1 MPQTIT
7 QTSTTLSNQLQVPLN
22 NVDFVDDLTVKG
34 PFQALLN
41 NDYRLARAAFS
52 TVPNI
57 SMSSFNGTTIKVDA
71 FSDLLLAEFNTT
83 ITTSNLLYG
92 QNSGVFI
99 GTANLETGVNY
110 VADTVYYV
118 YATYGVVNCTFQ
130 ISTVVPDSNMQFKT
144 GDITKRFLGMF
155 ITTATATIFNFSCVG
170 RRYLCNIASLLTLD
184 TNATTLTQTLDLSY
198 PLLFKHVTLKLTVL
212 TQEPGVSSVTMKPG
226 VAASTTT
233 LYNFPFRQPTGS
245 SITPFSFIQP
255 IPLLSNSVSLTLTSG
270 GAMGTAGVINVTIA
284 TTGWEI

>member
-57 SMSSFNGTTIKVDA
+57 SMSSFNGTTITVDP
-71 FSDLLLAEFNTT
+71 FTDLLLAESNTT

-92 QNSGVFI
+92 QNSGVTI
-99 GTANLETGVNY
+99 GTSNLEVGINY
-110 VADTVYYV
+110 VADTVYYI
-118 YATYGVVNCTFQ
+118 YATYSVLNCTFQ
-130 ISTVVPDSNMQFKT
+130 ISTVAPDANKQFKT

-155 ITTATATIFNFSCVG
+155 ITTAIATIFNFSCVG
-170 RRYLCNIASLLTLD
+170 RRYLGNIPSILTLD
-184 TNATTLTQTLDLSY
+184 TTNVLLTQTVDFSF
-198 PLLFKHVTLKLTVL
+198 PLVFKNVTLKLNVF
-212 TQEPGVSSVTMKPG
+212 TQEPTTSNVTMKPG

-233 LYNFPFRQPTGS
+233 TYNFPFRQPTGAS
-245 SITPFSFIQP
+245 TTPVVFIQP
-255 IPLLSNSVSLTLTSG
+255 IPLLNNSVSLTLTSG
-270 GAMGTAGVINVTIA
+270 GSVGTAGPINVFVV
-284 TTGWEI
+284 TTGWEL